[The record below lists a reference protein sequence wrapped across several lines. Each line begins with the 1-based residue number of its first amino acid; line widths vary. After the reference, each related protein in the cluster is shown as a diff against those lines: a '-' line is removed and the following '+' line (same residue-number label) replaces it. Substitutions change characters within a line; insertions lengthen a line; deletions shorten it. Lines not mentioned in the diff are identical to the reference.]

1 MTDLPFQ
8 PDEVGYWSELKLEI
22 VEKYGQGYANAFNKL
37 GARLKKFYIDGFS
50 GAGVHLSKRTG
61 EQIEGSPAR
70 ALKIAPPFDGF
81 YFIDMDADKTAYLEK
96 VSAGRA
102 NVEIHTGD
110 TNPYLKLLLPT
121 IKYSDYKR
129 ALCLLDPY
137 GLHLDWEVMQIAG
150 QLQTVDM
157 FLNFPI
163 MDINRNVLRHDRT
176 QVASE
181 DIDRMNRFWGDN
193 SWDAAAY
200 VETGQTSMFDVGPE
214 IQKQD
219 NDAIVAAFRDRL
231 KKVAG
236 FKYVPAPLA
245 MTNRNNAVV
254 YYLFFA
260 SANNTGRK
268 IIESIFSKYRLPRP

>member
-1 MTDLPFQ
+1 MSDLPFQ
-8 PDEVGYWSELKLEI
+8 PDEIGYWSELKLEI
-22 VEKYGQGYANAFNKL
+22 VEKYGQGYTNAFNKL
-37 GARLKKFYIDGFS
+37 GAGLKKYYIDGFS

-70 ALKIAPPFDGF
+70 ALKIVPPFDGF
-81 YFIDMDADKTAYLEK
+81 YFIDMNADKTAYLET
-96 VSAGRA
+96 VRAGRE

-110 TNPYLKLLLPT
+110 TNPYLKGLLPT
-121 IKYSDYKR
+121 LKYSAYKR

-150 QLQTVDM
+150 QLKTVDL

-176 QVASE
+176 KVAPDDTE
-181 DIDRMNRFWGDN
+181 RMNRFWGDD

-200 VETGQTSMFDVGPE
+200 VETGQTAMFDFGPE
-214 IQKQD
+214 KQKQD
-219 NDAIVAAFRDRL
+219 NEAIVTAFRERL
-231 KKVAG
+231 RKVAG

-260 SANNTGRK
+260 SANDTGRK
-268 IIESIFSKYRLPRP
+268 IIESIFSKYRQHRP